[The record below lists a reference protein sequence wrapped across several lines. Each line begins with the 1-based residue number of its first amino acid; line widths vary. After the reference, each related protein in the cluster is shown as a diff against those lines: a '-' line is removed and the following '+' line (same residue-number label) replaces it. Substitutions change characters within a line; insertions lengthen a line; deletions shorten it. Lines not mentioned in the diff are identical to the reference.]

1 MLGEILGHLLARRDR
16 EQVQVLDTTDFG
28 RGDAEP
34 VQLAAVERHAV
45 VRVAHRDAQL
55 LVLDGAQRVPRAGL
69 ERAAPVRVVVGGGG
83 GAAVALQQRQPFC
96 SRRLHPSPSGPRRVD
111 CPTKSFYASPEFAT
125 RGEPMTTTGPAPHPE
140 VADAVAKLAAV
151 LGDAHVLTGEADRRW
166 YAADFTDAEVPTPVA
181 VAQPS
186 CTEDVVEVVKIARGA
201 GLAVVPRGGG
211 MSYTL
216 AHTPARAETLVV
228 DLRRMDRIVECNLAD
243 RYVTVEAGVTWAQ
256 LMDRLRGTGHWLTF
270 NGTLSGLH
278 ATVGGTLAQNS
289 SGLGRGWLSEAVL
302 GLEVVLGDGRVLQT
316 GSGAAEGT
324 APYYRNFGPDLS
336 GLFLC
341 DSGAFGFKTR
351 ATLRLD
357 PVPGGTAFGCY
368 AFDDRAADD
377 RRRARNGAHGPDL
390 RMHRRGQL
398 HEHGHGR
405 DAAATARGDGG
416 GREGVPRAVVEQGA
430 RAAARSHVRHAR
442 AA

>member
-1 MLGEILGHLLARRDR
+1 M
-16 EQVQVLDTTDFG
+16 
-28 RGDAEP
+28 
-34 VQLAAVERHAV
+34 
-45 VRVAHRDAQL
+45 
-55 LVLDGAQRVPRAGL
+55 
-69 ERAAPVRVVVGGGG
+69 
-83 GAAVALQQRQPFC
+83 
-96 SRRLHPSPSGPRRVD
+96 
-111 CPTKSFYASPEFAT
+111 
-125 RGEPMTTTGPAPHPE
+125 
-140 VADAVAKLAAV
+140 
-151 LGDAHVLTGEADRRW
+151 
-166 YAADFTDAEVPTPVA
+166 
-181 VAQPS
+181 
-186 CTEDVVEVVKIARGA
+186 VEVVKIARGA

-256 LMDRLRGTGHWLTF
+256 LMERLRGTGSWLTF

-289 SGLGRGWLSEAVL
+289 AGLGRGWLSEAVL

-368 AFDDRAADD
+368 AFDDARPMIAAELEM
-377 RRRARNGAHGPDL
+377 ARTGLISECIGADSFMNTVMAETPPP
-390 RMHRRGQL
+390 
-398 HEHGHGR
+398 
-405 DAAATARGDGG
+405 
-416 GREGVPRAVVEQGA
+416 PRAEMVAVAKAYLARVVEQGRA
-430 RAAARSHVRHAR
+430 RCARSHVPHVR